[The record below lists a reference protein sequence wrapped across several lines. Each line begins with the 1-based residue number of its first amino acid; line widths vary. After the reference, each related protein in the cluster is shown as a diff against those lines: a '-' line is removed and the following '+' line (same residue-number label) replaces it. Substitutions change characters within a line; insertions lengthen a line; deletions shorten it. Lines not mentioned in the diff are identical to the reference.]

1 MTSFRY
7 FLGVI
12 MCLTGGQ
19 QGTDDGHINRRLMA
33 TSKPHSVKGEFVRML
48 TLQIIRC
55 LSNATGYKISGKRNQ
70 LCFPLS
76 D

>member
-1 MTSFRY
+1 
-7 FLGVI
+7 

-33 TSKPHSVKGEFVRML
+33 TTKPHSVKGEFVRML

-55 LSNATGYKISGKRNQ
+55 LSNATGYKKR
-70 LCFPLS
+70 LKRSSHFRRWF
-76 D
+76 